1 MNIPSDLHYTE
12 THEWIKTNDDNT
24 AVIGVTDH
32 AQSELGDVVY
42 IEFPS
47 PDDEFEKNS
56 VFGTIESVK
65 ATSDLH
71 APVDCTVIEINEKLD
86 DAPEIVN
93 SDPYG
98 DAWIIKVKL
107 NKPMQIDELLT
118 SDDYQNILD

>member
-1 MNIPSDLHYTE
+1 MNIPNDLHYTE
-12 THEWIKTNDDNT
+12 THEWIKINDDNT

-47 PDDEFEKNS
+47 ADDEFEKNS

-86 DAPEIVN
+86 DTPEAVN

-98 DAWIIKVKL
+98 EAWIIKVTL
-107 NKPMQIDELLT
+107 NKPEQIDELLT
-118 SDDYQNILD
+118 PENYRKSVE